1 MSSIEGLNQE
11 IERLVLHPGIA
22 GRANRLDQVSALRFT
37 PEEGGRDSPLVSG
50 SRSAN
55 THTPV
60 QDQDPDT
67 GFFTHLQ
74 SHPSDDDSLS
84 PTDGATP
91 EDAPLGQ
98 PSRSFARIGSAESS
112 PRINKFMAQLPP
124 EGCERVQLLSRAAD
138 HPTGANQSHIIINKP
153 VAGFQLRPSQGSAF
167 RVAASLA
174 SAQPPENPIEC
185 PAAVVTAE
193 EVAGAVAV
201 LEE

>member
-1 MSSIEGLNQE
+1 MRSSIEGLNQE

-37 PEEGGRDSPLVSG
+37 PEEGRESPLVSG

-55 THTPV
+55 TLTPV
-60 QDQDPDT
+60 QDQDPET
-67 GFFTHLQ
+67 GFFSHLH
-74 SHPSDDDSLS
+74 SHPSDDSPDSLS
-84 PTDGATP
+84 PSDGTTP

-98 PSRSFARIGSAESS
+98 PARSFARIGSAESS

-124 EGCERVQLLSRAAD
+124 EGCERVQLSRTAD
-138 HPTGANQSHIIINKP
+138 HPSANPSHIIINKP

-174 SAQPPENPIEC
+174 SALPSENSIEC
-185 PAAVVTAE
+185 PAGVVTE
-193 EVAGAVAV
+193 EVVEGAAAV
-201 LEE
+201 QKE